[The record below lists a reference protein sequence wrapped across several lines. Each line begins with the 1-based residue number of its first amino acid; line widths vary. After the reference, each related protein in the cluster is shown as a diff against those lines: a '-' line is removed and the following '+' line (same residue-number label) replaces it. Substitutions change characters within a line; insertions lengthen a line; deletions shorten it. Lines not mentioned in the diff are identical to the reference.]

1 MGGLERQFYR
11 QRDVLKTYIQ
21 KTRRT
26 VRMRCMN
33 LDKGLGGFF
42 CFVLFFWPCTF
53 KKKKRKCSEERREPG
68 GREPWEATAG
78 MSRIGGP
85 GAWLSAV

>member
-1 MGGLERQFYR
+1 M
-11 QRDVLKTYIQ
+11 
-21 KTRRT
+21 
-26 VRMRCMN
+26 
-33 LDKGLGGFF
+33 F
-42 CFVLFFWPCTF
+42 CFGLVHSKKK

-78 MSRIGGP
+78 TSRIGGP